1 MESHATQRAAA
12 GAPEES
18 RQTDTQSLEQLLAG
32 TRSLY
37 ADTAGQFKGLVELAM
52 MELELAIASAQ
63 WWLWTLV
70 MFGVCSVMT
79 GTLLITAIVL
89 AIAGDALSPAA
100 VVAVLGVC
108 CALAASVL
116 FLFLKSLSRKMAFKT
131 LRAHLAQQQGNDD
144 ANPGT

>member
-79 GTLLITAIVL
+79 GTLLGGVEPLIAAKYQLVVMFMLVFGDGMTAL
-89 AIAGDALSPAA
+89 
-100 VVAVLGVC
+100 AVL
-108 CALAASVL
+108 SII
-116 FLFLKSLSRKMAFKT
+116 RKRAFTKAWQPR
-131 LRAHLAQQQGNDD
+131 L
-144 ANPGT
+144 